1 MGYNQFIMNVVV
13 LPNNPN
19 ATNFRA
25 INGNNT
31 SVGETIGQALDSLSK
46 QVSLEKNS
54 VIYIQDFEP
63 DEFFTAEQQR
73 RMAELMTKWREL
85 RDSDSQLPI
94 EEQAEL
100 EQLVELELIGSAKRT
115 AKIADKLGK

>member
-1 MGYNQFIMNVVV
+1 MNVVV

-31 SVGETIGQALDSLSK
+31 SVGKTIGQALDSLSN
-46 QVSLEKNS
+46 QISLEKNS

-63 DEFFTAEQQR
+63 DEFFTAEQQQ
-73 RMAELMTKWREL
+73 RMSELMDKWREL
-85 RDSDSQLPI
+85 RDSNSQLSI

>member
-1 MGYNQFIMNVVV
+1 MNVVV

-46 QVSLEKNS
+46 QISLEQNS

-63 DEFFTAEQQR
+63 DEFFTAKQQQR
-73 RMAELMTKWREL
+73 MSELMTKWREL
-85 RDSDSQLPI
+85 RDSNLQLSA
-94 EEQAEL
+94 EEQLEL
-100 EQLVELELIGSAKRT
+100 EQLAEAELIGSAKRT

>member
-1 MGYNQFIMNVVV
+1 MNVVV

-25 INGNNT
+25 INGKNM

-63 DEFFTAEQQR
+63 DEFFTAEQQQ
-73 RMAELMTKWREL
+73 RMSELMTKWREL
-85 RDSDSQLPI
+85 RDSNLQLSI
-94 EEQAEL
+94 EEQSEL

-115 AKIADKLGK
+115 AKIAKLQ

>member
-1 MGYNQFIMNVVV
+1 MNVVV

-46 QVSLEKNS
+46 HISLEKNS
-54 VIYIQDFEP
+54 IIYIQDFEP
-63 DEFFTAEQQR
+63 DEFFAAEQQQ
-73 RMAELMTKWREL
+73 RMSELMTKWREL
-85 RDSDSQLPI
+85 RDANLALSTD
-94 EEQAEL
+94 EQKEL